1 MVELNYGFYFWLFGA
16 VIFAQLA
23 YDFLCMIGENFGS
36 FLDFTK
42 TYKDLGFKYLS
53 FVFRRGKH
61 IRFPKDFPSDL
72 REACLGKNSY
82 YLENEDDLKKGNE
95 ARRQAKSLVRAV
107 LTNDELI
114 NEYLKGQYFTYE
126 DFLSLK
132 ETIGLADVQEQ
143 RNIIAYLKGKLKY
156 MNAAETIHEIIV
168 AEMTNRDLDIPVGKR
183 QAALYYA
190 LSMEGCVDNWTQK
203 EFVDFIKMLSMV
215 NPEVKG
221 VNSPTM
227 SHHLN
232 SVAVKQDSKY
242 IRAKIKKVIAPY
254 IAES

>member
-1 MVELNYGFYFWLFGA
+1 MVELNYGFYFWLFLA
-16 VIFAQLA
+16 VILAQLA

-42 TYKDLGFKYLS
+42 TYKDQGFNYMS

-72 REACLGKNSY
+72 RDACLGRNSY
-82 YLENEDDLKKGNE
+82 YLENEDDLKKGHE

-107 LTNDELI
+107 LTNDDLI
-114 NEYLKGQYFTYE
+114 KEYLMGQYFTYE

-132 ETIGLADVQEQ
+132 ETIGLTDVQGS
-143 RNIIAYLKGKLKY
+143 NNVLKYLRGKLKY
-156 MNAAETIHEIIV
+156 VNTAESILEIIV
-168 AEMTNRDLDIPVGKR
+168 TEMTNRESDLPAGKR

-190 LSMEGCVDNWTQK
+190 LSMEGCVDSWTQK

-232 SVAVKQDSKY
+232 SDEVKQDSKQ
-242 IRAKIKKVIAPY
+242 IRSQIKNAIAPY
-254 IAES
+254 TAE